1 MQVDDKTD
9 GYESQ
14 WIDETKDLTRNFM
27 ATLKVDSHGCNF
39 EVWLLNNETIFNIY
53 KRTSIYEIIVSACYI
68 SIGRYTPL
76 HMSRPG
82 LKGSPE
88 VNVRVV

>member
-14 WIDETKDLTRNFM
+14 WIDETKDITRNFM

-39 EVWLLNNETIFNIY
+39 EVWLLNKETIFNIY
-53 KRTSIYEIIVSACYI
+53 KSINEIIVSTCYI
-68 SIGRYTPL
+68 SIGSYTPL
-76 HMSRPG
+76 HMSLPG

-88 VNVRVV
+88 VIVRVV